1 MLKISVIEAHS
12 QCRLVLQGK
21 LMDPWIG
28 VLKMACENAVA
39 DLHGRELVIDIDGLT
54 LITLDGERVLL
65 ELMEKTI
72 PFRCNGAF
80 DKEVVRQLAQKTR
93 SEGQEALR

>member
-1 MLKISVIEAHS
+1 MLRISVIETSS
-12 QCRLVLQGK
+12 QCRLALQGK

-39 DLHGRELVIDIDGLT
+39 DLHGRELVIDVDQLT
-54 LITLDGERVLL
+54 AISPEGERVLL

-93 SEGQEALR
+93 SESQETLR